1 MELVVFDI
9 VPELCSPIGTNLKDI
24 CKCELI
30 FISVPTPMNKDG
42 SCYLEILH
50 SVIDNLKQY
59 TDFNDSLVII
69 RSTVP
74 PGTSKFLNCFFMPE
88 FLTEKNFENDF
99 INCKKWIFGLKET
112 HQDLFFKEKI
122 NKLFSLAHK
131 NNKIKYNTVH
141 FVTNGEAEMIKMFRN
156 NYLAVKVSFCNEI
169 SQFCDLKNINYENVR
184 LLAAIDDR
192 IGLSHTQVPGPDGKT
207 GFGGTCFPKDSN
219 SLRFEMK
226 NIDMKSYIINAAIQR
241 NIEVDRIEQD
251 WFDNKGRAVVE

>member
-1 MELVVFDI
+1 MQRNLGKVVTVQLRVLLHINLYIYYKKKMKIGIIGNGFVGKATKILGCKDVELIIFDI
-9 VPELCSPIGTNLKDI
+9 VPELYSPIGTNLKDI

-59 TDFNDSLVII
+59 ADFNDSLVII
-69 RSTVP
+69 RSTAP

-156 NYLAVKVSFCNEI
+156 
-169 SQFCDLKNINYENVR
+169 
-184 LLAAIDDR
+184 
-192 IGLSHTQVPGPDGKT
+192 
-207 GFGGTCFPKDSN
+207 KDF
-219 SLRFEMK
+219 L
-226 NIDMKSYIINAAIQR
+226 
-241 NIEVDRIEQD
+241 
-251 WFDNKGRAVVE
+251 